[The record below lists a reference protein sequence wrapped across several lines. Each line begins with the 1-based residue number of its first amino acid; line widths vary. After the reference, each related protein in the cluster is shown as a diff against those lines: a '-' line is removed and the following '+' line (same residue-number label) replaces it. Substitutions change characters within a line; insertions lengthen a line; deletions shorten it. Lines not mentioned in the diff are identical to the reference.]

1 MMPERIL
8 VIRTGGLGDT
18 LLMWPGLAAM
28 RRRFSGA
35 RIDLMGHR
43 DRCQLL
49 AVPRGAD
56 LALDVEGSGLHV
68 LFEISVA
75 PPDSVCAR
83 FGTYDTVV
91 AFAAPG
97 DYALAEN
104 LSACGV
110 SEVHAFLPFPSA
122 GEKIHV
128 AEHVKQSLIGVDLA
142 SPGEDP
148 VLEVTARER
157 EDGREILQAMGLEN
171 QKLALLAPGSGSK
184 QKNWAPGR
192 FAGLAAGL
200 GQQGFTPL
208 LLEGPA
214 DSQAV
219 AEVLDCI
226 KSDRPPVL
234 SDDSPAALKGV
245 LAHAGLFVGNDAGP
259 THLAALMGVPT
270 VAVFGPSDPVL
281 WSPIGPAVKIVRSDA
296 ECFPCTADEMHAC
309 QERIC
314 LDAVEVSG
322 VLKACAEI
330 T

>member
-75 PPDSVCAR
+75 PPDSIRAR
-83 FGTYDTVV
+83 FGTYDAVV

-110 SEVHAFLPFPSA
+110 KEVHAFLPFPLA
-122 GEKIHV
+122 GERIHV
-128 AEHVKQSLIGVDLA
+128 AEHAKQSLIGVDLA

-157 EDGREILQAMGLEN
+157 EDGSQTLRTLGLEGR
-171 QKLALLAPGSGSK
+171 KLAVVAPGSGSK
-184 QKNWAPGR
+184 HKNWAPGR
-192 FAGLAAGL
+192 FAELAAGL
-200 GQQGFTPL
+200 GQKGFTPL

-214 DSQAV
+214 DSAAV
-219 AEVLDCI
+219 AAVLDCS
-226 KSDRPPVL
+226 KSDRPPVF
-234 SDDSPAALKGV
+234 SDESPTTLKGV
-245 LAHAGLFVGNDAGP
+245 LAHAGLFVGNDAGS

-281 WSPIGPAVKIVRSDA
+281 WSPIGPAVTIVRSEA
-296 ECFPCTADEMHAC
+296 ECFPCTVDEMHAC
-309 QERIC
+309 PERIC
-314 LDAVEVSG
+314 LDAVEVSEI
-322 VLKACAEI
+322 LKACAEI
-330 T
+330 I

>member
-35 RIDLMGHR
+35 QIDLMGNR

-75 PPDSVCAR
+75 PPDSVRAR
-83 FGTYDTVV
+83 FGTYDAVV

-110 SEVHAFLPFPSA
+110 EEVHAFLPFPSA

-128 AEHVKQSLIGVDLA
+128 AEHAKRSLIGVDMA
-142 SPGEDP
+142 SPGGDP

-157 EDGREILQAMGLEN
+157 EDGSETLRTLGLEG
-171 QKLALLAPGSGSK
+171 QKLVLLAPGSGSAK
-184 QKNWAPGR
+184 KNWAPAR
-192 FAGLAAGL
+192 FAELAAGL
-200 GQQGFTPL
+200 GQKDFTPL

-214 DSQAV
+214 DSEAV
-219 AEVLDCI
+219 AAVLDCI
-226 KSDRPPVL
+226 KPDRPPVL
-234 SDDSPAALKGV
+234 ADESPAALKGV
-245 LAHAGLFVGNDAGP
+245 IAHAGLFVGNDAGP

-281 WSPIGPAVKIVRSDA
+281 WSPIGPAVKVVRSPA
-296 ECFPCTADEMHAC
+296 ECSPCTPDEMHAC

-314 LDAVEVSG
+314 LDAVEVSE

>member
-1 MMPERIL
+1 MMLERVL

-28 RRRFSGA
+28 RRRLSGA

-49 AVPRGAD
+49 VVSPGAD
-56 LALDVEGSGLHV
+56 IALDVEGSGLHV

-83 FGTYDTVV
+83 FGTYDAVV
-91 AFAAPG
+91 AFATPG

-110 SEVHAFLPFPSA
+110 EEVHAFLPFPAA

-128 AEHVKQSLIGVDLA
+128 AEHAKQSLIGVDLA

-148 VLEVTARER
+148 VLAVTDRER
-157 EDGREILQAMGLEN
+157 EDGSETLRTLGLEGR
-171 QKLALLAPGSGSK
+171 KLALLAPGSGSK

-200 GQQGFTPL
+200 SRQGFTPL
-208 LLEGPA
+208 LLDGPA
-214 DSQAV
+214 DSAAV
-219 AEVLDCI
+219 AAVLDSI
-226 KSDRPPVL
+226 GSDRPPVL
-234 SDDSPAALKGV
+234 SDESPAALKGV
-245 LAHAGLFVGNDAGP
+245 LAHTSLFVGNDAGP

-281 WSPIGPAVKIVRSDA
+281 WSPIGPAVKVVRSPT

-309 QERIC
+309 QKRIC

-322 VLKACAEI
+322 VLKACAKI

>member
-68 LFEISVA
+68 LFEISDA
-75 PPDSVCAR
+75 PPDSDCAR

-110 SEVHAFLPFPSA
+110 SEVHAFVPFPSA

-148 VLEVTARER
+148 VLGVTARER

-214 DSQAV
+214 DSEAV

-330 T
+330 I